1 MWLSQV
7 RVAGRASTLSSG
19 AHWRDLQWGTLARW
33 RAGLRGALMRLA
45 QWGCSR
51 AEAEKSAVDQGH
63 TAESV
68 HALPPAPAAAAA
80 VAPPALPANVAV
92 SSIPVPLAL
101 ASPPSLPLPHGV
113 LVSGASALAA
123 LQTLVTPPPVQA
135 AVGGP
140 AQGKAVGAGP
150 ESAHLVAPAA
160 APVQPVAQRH
170 TESQSHGAAGGNA
183 VVQGSAGGQEPAGQE
198 LMTLQQRQEEAGE
211 QQQRQQQG
219 PEAEHA
225 HSQRCDLGL
234 PPTSPLGC
242 GAVRWA
248 AGLGAG
254 AFSSGARWRI

>member
-1 MWLSQV
+1 MGHACALARWA
-7 RVAGRASTLSSG
+7 AGRADALSSG
-19 AHWRDLQWGTLARW
+19 AHWLAGLVGALTRLAAGRAGALGCWAHW
-33 RAGLRGALMRLA
+33 RARLQCALACLA
-45 QWGCSR
+45 
-51 AEAEKSAVDQGH
+51 
-63 TAESV
+63 SV